1 MGRYLLR
8 RLLNYVVLLFIAVS
22 LAWLLAQ
29 TQLHP
34 RMLFELRNPPLDP
47 NAVESLLRSA
57 NVNENVPLLDRYL
70 NWLYR
75 GWPRADGSITGGI
88 FRWTQE
94 GFFGIPGFAFDW
106 GTSVQGGGSV
116 NEEISRRIWV
126 SFRLVTAG
134 WILGTIIGVGLGAW
148 TATRQYRIS
157 DRVVTAFALLL
168 VATPSYVT
176 GEVAKMLATWANQKL
191 GFQFFLF
198 LGERSTGTLPD
209 YPFAELID
217 RLQHMLIPTI
227 VLTLLGMAGLS
238 RLQRGLMLDALHSD
252 FVRTARAK
260 GLREN
265 KAVMK
270 HALRTALIP
279 TGTYFAFQAAA
290 LFTGATF
297 TERIFSFHGMGMYGV
312 DTISKQ
318 DINGVVAVTA
328 FGGLCYLVG
337 AMLADVMVA
346 ILDPR
351 VRLS

>member
-1 MGRYLLR
+1 MGKYLLR

-47 NAVESLLRSA
+47 SSVENLLRSA
-57 NVNENVPLLDRYL
+57 NVSDKVPLLDRYL
-70 NWLYR
+70 NWLFR
-75 GWPRADGSITGGI
+75 GWQNTQGDTIGGI
-88 FRWTQE
+88 FRWTKD
-94 GFFGIPGFAFDW
+94 GLFGLPGFAFDW
-106 GTSVQGGGSV
+106 GTSVNGGASV

-126 SFRLVTAG
+126 SFRLVTTG
-134 WILGTIIGVGLGAW
+134 WILGTVIGVGLGAW
-148 TATRQYRIS
+148 TATRQYQVS
-157 DRVVTAFALLL
+157 DRIVTAVALLL

-176 GEVAKMLATWANQKL
+176 GEVAKMVATWANQKL

-209 YPFAELID
+209 YPMAELID
-217 RLQHMLIPTI
+217 RLQHMLLPTL
-227 VLTLLGMAGLS
+227 VLTMLGMAGLS
-238 RLQRGLMLDALHSD
+238 RLQRGLMLDALNAD

-297 TERIFSFHGMGMYGV
+297 TERIFSFHGMGLYGV

-318 DINGVVAVTA
+318 EINGVVAVTA

-337 AMLADVMVA
+337 AMLADIMVA

>member
-1 MGRYLLR
+1 MGKYLLR

-34 RMLFELRNPPLDP
+34 RMLFELRNPPLEP
-47 NAVESLLRSA
+47 ASVEALLRSA
-57 NVNENVPLLDRYL
+57 NVNEKVPLLDRYL
-70 NWLYR
+70 NWLFR
-75 GWPRADGSITGGI
+75 GWQNTAGQTIGGI
-88 FRWTQE
+88 FRWTSD
-94 GFFGIPGFAFDW
+94 GLFGLPGFAFDW
-106 GTSVQGGGSV
+106 GTSVHGGGSV
-116 NEEISRRIWV
+116 NEEIARRIWV
-126 SFRLVTAG
+126 SFRLVTIG
-134 WILGTIIGVGLGAW
+134 WILGTVIGVGLGAW

-157 DRVVTAFALLL
+157 DRVVTAIALLL

-176 GEVAKMLATWANQKL
+176 GEVAKMLATWANMKL

-209 YPFAELID
+209 YPLADLVD
-217 RLQHMLIPTI
+217 RLQHLLIPTI

-265 KAVMK
+265 KAIMK

-328 FGGLCYLVG
+328 FGGLCYLIG